1 KGLEININY
10 DKSLKSYCPILNYV
24 NNQECTYYE
33 QVVASAFIALLTL
46 FKKFDDDE
54 DEDVLEDDKLAE
66 YAILWLCYKI
76 DQGTYKYSNLSAF
89 YKKYIMDNEKN
100 IKEENGA
107 NAYKSYKDIINN
119 IICSKTIDISNMSKF
134 YEGFELL
141 SINEIDKLF
150 SVETKGSETNINYD
164 KSLNAYCPIL
174 NYVNNQ
180 ECTYYEQVVA
190 SAFIALLTLF
200 NNLDNDDEDVLE
212 NNKLAEYAILWLCY
226 KIDQGT
232 YKYSNLSAFYKKY
245 IMDNEKNIK
254 EENGA
259 NAYKSY
265 KDIINNI
272 ICSKTID
279 ISNMSKFYEGFEL
292 LCKMYYECNGSS
304 KDCTACLE
312 KAKEFSEHFEKLNRN
327 SDITEDDPYYK
338 VLCTLSNDY
347 EKLKNKYDNAESS
360 KFPSLPPIKP
370 TKSST
375 RNTVEAS
382 VQLS

>member
-1 KGLEININY
+1 MSKKVCEAIKSANELFNVEKDGSNTNINY
-10 DKSLKSYCPILNYV
+10 NESLKAYCPIPKNLTK
-24 NNQECTYYE
+24 QECTNYE
-33 QVVASAFIALLTL
+33 QIVSSAFIALLTL
-46 FKKFDDDE
+46 FRNFDDDG

-76 DQGTYKYSNLSAF
+76 NQEKHKLNNLSAF
-89 YKKYIMDNEKN
+89 YKKYIMDIEK
-100 IKEENGA
+100 
-107 NAYKSYKDIINN
+107 DF
-119 IICSKTIDISNMSKF
+119 M
-134 YEGFELL
+134 
-141 SINEIDKLF
+141 
-150 SVETKGSETNINYD
+150 
-164 KSLNAYCPIL
+164 
-174 NYVNNQ
+174 
-180 ECTYYEQVVA
+180 
-190 SAFIALLTLF
+190 
-200 NNLDNDDEDVLE
+200 
-212 NNKLAEYAILWLCY
+212 
-226 KIDQGT
+226 
-232 YKYSNLSAFYKKY
+232 
-245 IMDNEKNIK
+245 

-382 VQLS
+382 GQLSEYKPSSSSVASKLIPALLICSIPIFLGISYKYSLFGFDKRLHRQYLREKLKKIKKKMASYV